1 MIVLGSTNTISVTYD
16 TSADQLEYIPIL
28 IRQAIEAQGDARFDR
43 AHFQV
48 FGAFSLNFEA
58 VYFVMKP
65 DFNLF
70 MDVQQA
76 INVQLVRSF
85 AEQHIQFAFT
95 AQTPNVNQ
103 LGQIGPAPASKGL
116 VPPH

>member
-1 MIVLGSTNTISVTYD
+1 
-16 TSADQLEYIPIL
+16 
-28 IRQAIEAQGDARFDR
+28 
-43 AHFQV
+43 
-48 FGAFSLNFEA
+48 
-58 VYFVMKP
+58 MKP

-85 AEQHIQFAFT
+85 AEQHIQFAFPT
-95 AQTPNVNQ
+95 QTLNVNQ
-103 LGQIGPAPASKGL
+103 IGQVEPGPASKGL

>member
-1 MIVLGSTNTISVTYD
+1 
-16 TSADQLEYIPIL
+16 L
-28 IRQAIEAQGDARFDR
+28 IRQAIEAQGDTRFDR

-85 AEQHIQFAFT
+85 AEQHIQFAFPT
-95 AQTPNVNQ
+95 QTLNVNQ
-103 LGQIGPAPASKGL
+103 IGQVEPGPASKGL